1 MVCLLNSDK
10 TKQKEFNSNVFF
22 FHFLDKAKEEINNL
36 IHKNKS
42 KWELEIEQSFE
53 RLKKVS

>member
-1 MVCLLNSDK
+1 VIK
-10 TKQKEFNSNVFF
+10 QTKKSSIQKCFF

>member
-1 MVCLLNSDK
+1 MI
-10 TKQKEFNSNVFF
+10 KQNKKSLIQTCFF
-22 FHFLDKAKEEINNL
+22 SFLDKAKEEINNL